1 MQGTPLSAVG
11 YITVDRAVRCRLTN
25 GGADR
30 AQPCDHAASV
40 HFAKHRRANRCIH
53 APVSPRAAR
62 SRAVPMPRIGHP
74 SGV

>member
-1 MQGTPLSAVG
+1 MQGTALSAVG
-11 YITVDRAVRCRLTN
+11 YITVDRPVRCRQPN

-40 HFAKHRRANRCIH
+40 HFAKRRRANICIR
-53 APVSPRAAR
+53 APVSPRAVR
-62 SRAVPMPRIGHP
+62 GLAVPMPRIGHP